1 VCHLCFLKIRHDSCC
16 NLSIRTYFY
25 IVLLL
30 FSLSVFEFFDP
41 CIYYTRQRKK
51 MRSSTS
57 SILPKQRMK
66 ICRSVTVQDAL
77 PDGEKTK
84 YENDRAYSTS
94 NMYTIGW

>member
-1 VCHLCFLKIRHDSCC
+1 
-16 NLSIRTYFY
+16 
-25 IVLLL
+25 
-30 FSLSVFEFFDP
+30 
-41 CIYYTRQRKK
+41 